1 MISLHLNNFKCW
13 EHKKITFPL
22 NKTVLIKA
30 KSGKGKTSIIQA
42 IIFALYGNIRKPCTF
57 GKRKCS
63 VTLDYTPVES
73 KDKITITRSKGP
85 NNLVVNY
92 MNKKYEDYEAQH
104 IINDIFS
111 NYNLF
116 PYIKQLGKHK
126 LFEGTKNDKLEILKQ
141 VSFSNYDKIDKML
154 VSLKNKIYNNKI
166 LVDEIQ
172 KKYNNEKYHYEQELD
187 KIKFKM
193 KDYISFDRDETFKE
207 LQNLKETVSILEKNK
222 KQEEINKEKY
232 KNINQNIKEIIEE
245 MNNITIASDDQILSM
260 KEKISKL
267 KIQMKCE
274 IRDKDVKQEIQEYQ
288 NKLSKIESETL
299 IFDDIC
305 NNINIYMNLLKQF
318 ESLDI
323 KSFKDAKKKVDNYNE
338 ELKRKQEELEEQN
351 KNIKCNEDIEKMNN
365 NFYKCPNCSQPLKL
379 KYSQLVKIEDY
390 VEKQKVDFKINENLG
405 EDIFNIKL
413 KIKKLNDFLNS
424 FGGCDVDVNCIKEHI
439 EYVDIKKYIL
449 ELKENISKNY
459 ITQKEY
465 NSMELEY
472 EKHKKHV
479 KEYEK
484 NKTKIDV
491 LNDQLKRNK
500 EKLSSIDLSG
510 HINEQDIVNYNI
522 EIKKIEKKLEEY
534 KSYLYISK
542 LIKNLKNLEKEL
554 EEASHKYNNTKLVHN
569 ICLECVCIKLQNT
582 VSFINNK
589 IELIL
594 DKIFEDPISIKLK
607 TNRCTKSKKE
617 LKFEFSMDIHYK
629 NNEYTSLSELSGGE
643 QSRISIALTMAF
655 NEVANSKMIILDESL
670 NSLDTE
676 HQNKVINILNRS
688 GVSTFVISHSVT
700 TGLFEKVIKL

>member
-1 MISLHLNNFKCW
+1 
-13 EHKKITFPL
+13 
-22 NKTVLIKA
+22 
-30 KSGKGKTSIIQA
+30 
-42 IIFALYGNIRKPCTF
+42 
-57 GKRKCS
+57 
-63 VTLDYTPVES
+63 
-73 KDKITITRSKGP
+73 
-85 NNLVVNY
+85 
-92 MNKKYEDYEAQH
+92 
-104 IINDIFS
+104 
-111 NYNLF
+111 
-116 PYIKQLGKHK
+116 
-126 LFEGTKNDKLEILKQ
+126 
-141 VSFSNYDKIDKML
+141 
-154 VSLKNKIYNNKI
+154 
-166 LVDEIQ
+166 
-172 KKYNNEKYHYEQELD
+172 
-187 KIKFKM
+187 
-193 KDYISFDRDETFKE
+193 
-207 LQNLKETVSILEKNK
+207 
-222 KQEEINKEKY
+222 
-232 KNINQNIKEIIEE
+232 
-245 MNNITIASDDQILSM
+245 
-260 KEKISKL
+260 
-267 KIQMKCE
+267 
-274 IRDKDVKQEIQEYQ
+274 
-288 NKLSKIESETL
+288 
-299 IFDDIC
+299 
-305 NNINIYMNLLKQF
+305 
-318 ESLDI
+318 
-323 KSFKDAKKKVDNYNE
+323 
-338 ELKRKQEELEEQN
+338 
-351 KNIKCNEDIEKMNN
+351 
-365 NFYKCPNCSQPLKL
+365 
-379 KYSQLVKIEDY
+379 
-390 VEKQKVDFKINENLG
+390 VDFKINENLG